1 MAQATLRPIETTQ
14 TSLSS
19 RLAAAAVAALL
30 GSFLLIGVG
39 FAHSD
44 VIHNAAHDSRHSFA
58 FPCH

>member
-1 MAQATLRPIETTQ
+1 MQQTMPTTRAD
-14 TSLSS
+14 TTAGLSS

-30 GSFLLIGVG
+30 GAFMLIGVG

-44 VIHNAAHDSRHSFA
+44 ILHNAAHDSRHTFA